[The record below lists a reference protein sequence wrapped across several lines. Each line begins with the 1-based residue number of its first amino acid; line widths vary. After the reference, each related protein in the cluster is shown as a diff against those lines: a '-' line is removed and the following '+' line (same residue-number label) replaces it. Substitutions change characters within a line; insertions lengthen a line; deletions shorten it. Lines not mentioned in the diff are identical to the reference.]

1 MEKKLEH
8 YFNIGDINDDMIY
21 IEDDTS
27 EKDGT
32 DCNKLNISWVES
44 VEKELS
50 SSIDTKI
57 FSYKTGHHKNIDANQ
72 VISEN
77 YNKLSDSNILEY
89 QIIIL
94 NNLKKILKNDIN
106 EINIEDFLMKLDW
119 ILETSKYLS
128 DKVKILITEHK
139 ILNKNIISR
148 SSYKFCNFNFE
159 CEYNYNVKKHSGC
172 YAQHYVHNL
181 VYADIDS
188 LKKYIIFCENDKNIE
203 EIKKTINTISFVV
216 NHMYDELQ
224 NAQKFN
230 FFNTDDAHI
239 ERTPKKKRVTKNKIN

>member
-1 MEKKLEH
+1 MEEKLEH
-8 YFNIGDINDDMIY
+8 YFNIDDVNNDLLY
-21 IEDDTS
+21 IDDDNS
-27 EKDGT
+27 EKD
-32 DCNKLNISWVES
+32 CNETNNLNISWVES

-50 SSIDTKI
+50 SSIDTKT
-57 FSYKTGHHKNIDANQ
+57 FVSKTIGHKIVDADL
-72 VISEN
+72 VIAEN

-94 NNLKKILKNDIN
+94 NNLKKILKNEQNTFNMD
-106 EINIEDFLMKLDW
+106 DFMMKLDW
-119 ILETSKYLS
+119 LLETSKYLS
-128 DKVKILITEHK
+128 EKVKLPIIEHK
-139 ILNKNIISR
+139 IINKNIISR

-159 CEYNYNVKKHSGC
+159 CEYNYNIKKHCGC

-181 VYADIDS
+181 VYADIDA
-188 LKKYIIFCENDKNIE
+188 LKKYITFGENNME

-230 FFNTDDAHI
+230 FFNTNDAHI
-239 ERTPKKKRVTKNKIN
+239 ERTPKKKRMNKNKINN